1 MDSQAGDSAM
11 AGHPL
16 KLSKVKN
23 LAYRFDFRQIC
34 VRYFRSINKKLCT
47 VVLSGH
53 PLKLTVSEL
62 TFLRLTSPTNALGT
76 AHLGKH

>member
-16 KLSKVKN
+16 KLSKVKI

-34 VRYFRSINKKLCT
+34 VRFFFKHT
-47 VVLSGH
+47 VVLTGH

-62 TFLRLTSPTNALGT
+62 TFLRLTSPTNALGP
-76 AHLGKH
+76 AHLGKHI